1 MIITKENLKDRLKTT
16 TAKIKFK
23 KMDQTVREM
32 SCTLSSQFLPEMK
45 NLEGKK
51 VKIKPENPDNITVWD
66 LDKQAWRSFRVDS
79 ILDYSF
85 QTL

>member
-1 MIITKENLKDRLKTT
+1 MTITKENLKDRLKST

-23 KMDQTVREM
+23 KMDQTIREM

-45 NLEGKK
+45 SLEEKK
-51 VKIKPENPDNITVWD
+51 VKIKPENADNITVWD

-85 QTL
+85 QSL